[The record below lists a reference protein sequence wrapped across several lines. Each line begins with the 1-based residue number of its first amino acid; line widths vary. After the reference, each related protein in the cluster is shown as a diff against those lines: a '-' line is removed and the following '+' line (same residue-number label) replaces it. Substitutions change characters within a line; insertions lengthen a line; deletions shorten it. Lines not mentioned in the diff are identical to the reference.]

1 MFVRKSL
8 AIAAMSV
15 LFGCAATAPSST
27 LHYTSNTRSAVPIPA
42 HEQALPSALAQP
54 YYKVADKAI
63 ALESP
68 LFDRQGNLL
77 FLNIYEGK
85 VLKLSPD
92 GQLSTVFE
100 EPTLF
105 PAGMA
110 MHKDGRIFLA
120 GLADYKRGKLIAITP
135 DGGQRQEVVGQSAGL
150 LPDDLVFDAKG
161 GIYFTDFR
169 GTSVQP
175 IGGIYYLPAQG
186 GVPRPVMQGLAN
198 PNGIA
203 LSPDGKV
210 LWSTE
215 FGKGRLHRA
224 DLDADGNVA
233 HFGSGVPYYFT
244 GRAPD
249 SMRTD
254 VDGNVYVAMYSQARV
269 LVFSRTGVP
278 IGQVLLPGRDE
289 GKFLKVTSMVLDPE
303 STDMF
308 IVARDDVHNSGSM
321 IFKAQAL
328 AKGTRLYSHQ

>member
-1 MFVRKSL
+1 MFQLKIASFFVAISL
-8 AIAAMSV
+8 AACTTS
-15 LFGCAATAPSST
+15 APPSA
-27 LHYTSNTRSAVPIPA
+27 LQYNSNTRSAAPIPA
-42 HEQALPSALAQP
+42 HEQQLPTALAQP
-54 YYKVADKAI
+54 YFKVSDKII

-68 LFDRQGNLL
+68 LLDPKGNLL
-77 FLNIYEGK
+77 LLNIYEGK
-85 VLKLSPD
+85 VLKLTPA

-100 EPTLF
+100 DRTLF

-120 GLADYKRGKLIAITP
+120 GLADYQRGKILAIQA
-135 DGGQRQEVVGQSAGL
+135 DGSQAQEVVGQSAGL
-150 LPDDLVFDAKG
+150 LPDDLVFDTKG

-169 GTSVQP
+169 GTSVEKT
-175 IGGIYYLPAQG
+175 GGIYYIDPQSG
-186 GVPRPVMQGLAN
+186 TPRAIVQGLSN

-215 FGKGRLHRA
+215 FGNGRLHRME
-224 DLDADGNVA
+224 LDAQGQVA
-233 HFGSGVPYYFT
+233 HFGSSVPYYFT

-249 SMRTD
+249 SIRTD
-254 VDGNVYVAMYSQARV
+254 ADGNVYVAMYSQARV
-269 LVFSRTGVP
+269 LVFSRTGIP

-289 GKFLKVTSMVLDPE
+289 GKFLKVTSMVLDPD
-303 STDMF
+303 STDMY
-308 IVARDDVHNSGSM
+308 IVARDDVHQTGSM